1 MFLKLTV
8 WKDAALK
15 VILVTKN
22 YFMNILLQVVLVC
35 YKKIVIYAY
44 KEWIL
49 DILKVGHL
57 RLMQRIKLLIY
68 FNFGLI

>member
-8 WKDAALK
+8 RKDAALK

-44 KEWIL
+44 KE
-49 DILKVGHL
+49 
-57 RLMQRIKLLIY
+57 
-68 FNFGLI
+68 